1 MVNINDTRLEL
12 AVTNHL
18 NNLSLEEVQK
28 IFNQNLDYSEIA
40 HEYVYSTGLNEKG
53 YHSDNDYGDLDKD
66 KDWLIE
72 QIIEGAVNEYDNCA
86 TLGELACQLGV
97 DASPKLVDVGEPT
110 KAPSPL
116 EPSENK
122 DYEEIIKLYDEPM
135 ERAIARELFK
145 LDQDQ
150 LRALLDEAIEH
161 DELVEWHKGKLS
173 ETDLEE
179 RISEDKEWVVGEII
193 LHTPNT
199 SNLARDLRLRPQRRY
214 LTVEVFGYD
223 LNSVTDVKV
232 LAMSVD
238 RDGNPLD
245 KIYTDVI
252 EMTDEDGKTL

>member
-1 MVNINDTRLEL
+1 MT
-12 AVTNHL
+12 
-18 NNLSLEEVQK
+18 EE
-28 IFNQNLDYSEIA
+28 N
-40 HEYVYSTGLNEKG
+40 
-53 YHSDNDYGDLDKD
+53 
-66 KDWLIE
+66 
-72 QIIEGAVNEYDNCA
+72 
-86 TLGELACQLGV
+86 
-97 DASPKLVDVGEPT
+97 KLVNVGEPT
-110 KAPSPL
+110 KAPQPFI
-116 EPSENK
+116 EPI
-122 DYEEIIKLYDEPM
+122 DDFMEEVIKLYDEPM

-179 RISEDKEWVVGEII
+179 QISEDKEWVVGEII

-252 EMTDEDGKTL
+252 ELADEDGKTLAI

>member
-1 MVNINDTRLEL
+1 MT
-12 AVTNHL
+12 
-18 NNLSLEEVQK
+18 EE
-28 IFNQNLDYSEIA
+28 N
-40 HEYVYSTGLNEKG
+40 
-53 YHSDNDYGDLDKD
+53 
-66 KDWLIE
+66 
-72 QIIEGAVNEYDNCA
+72 
-86 TLGELACQLGV
+86 
-97 DASPKLVDVGEPT
+97 KLVNVGEPI
-110 KAPSPL
+110 KAPPPL
-116 EPSENK
+116 EPSVAK
-122 DYEEIIKLYDEPM
+122 DYEENIWQYDEPM

-161 DELVEWHKGKLS
+161 DELVDWHDGRLS

-179 RISEDKEWVVGEII
+179 RISEDKEWIVEEII
-193 LHTPNT
+193 LHTSNT
-199 SNLARDLRLRPQRRY
+199 NNLARDLRLRPQRRY

-232 LAMSVD
+232 LAMDVD

>member
-1 MVNINDTRLEL
+1 MVNINDTQLEL

>member
-1 MVNINDTRLEL
+1 MVNINDTQLEL

-116 EPSENK
+116 EPSEKK

-150 LRALLDEAIEH
+150 LRALLDEVIDH
-161 DELVEWHKGKLS
+161 NELVDWYKGKLS
-173 ETDLEE
+173 KAELQSCLKHQVW
-179 RISEDKEWVVGEII
+179 IVQEIL
-193 LHTPNT
+193 LHAPSTK
-199 SNLARDLRLRPQRRY
+199 NLARDLRVRPQRRY

-232 LAMSVD
+232 LAMDVD
-238 RDGNPLD
+238 RDGNPVD

>member
-1 MVNINDTRLEL
+1 MT
-12 AVTNHL
+12 
-18 NNLSLEEVQK
+18 EE
-28 IFNQNLDYSEIA
+28 N
-40 HEYVYSTGLNEKG
+40 
-53 YHSDNDYGDLDKD
+53 
-66 KDWLIE
+66 
-72 QIIEGAVNEYDNCA
+72 
-86 TLGELACQLGV
+86 
-97 DASPKLVDVGEPT
+97 KLVNVGEPT
-110 KAPSPL
+110 KAPQPFI
-116 EPSENK
+116 EPI
-122 DYEEIIKLYDEPM
+122 DDFMEEVIKLYDEPM

-150 LRALLDEAIEH
+150 LRALLDEVIDH

-252 EMTDEDGKTL
+252 ELADEDGKTL

>member
-1 MVNINDTRLEL
+1 MT
-12 AVTNHL
+12 
-18 NNLSLEEVQK
+18 EE
-28 IFNQNLDYSEIA
+28 N
-40 HEYVYSTGLNEKG
+40 
-53 YHSDNDYGDLDKD
+53 
-66 KDWLIE
+66 
-72 QIIEGAVNEYDNCA
+72 
-86 TLGELACQLGV
+86 
-97 DASPKLVDVGEPT
+97 KLVNVGEPT
-110 KAPSPL
+110 KAPQPFI
-116 EPSENK
+116 EPI
-122 DYEEIIKLYDEPM
+122 DDFMEEVIKLYDEPM

-150 LRALLDEAIEH
+150 LRALLDEVIDH

-179 RISEDKEWVVGEII
+179 RISEDKEWIVGEII

-252 EMTDEDGKTL
+252 ELADEDGKTL

>member
-1 MVNINDTRLEL
+1 MT
-12 AVTNHL
+12 
-18 NNLSLEEVQK
+18 EE
-28 IFNQNLDYSEIA
+28 N
-40 HEYVYSTGLNEKG
+40 
-53 YHSDNDYGDLDKD
+53 
-66 KDWLIE
+66 
-72 QIIEGAVNEYDNCA
+72 
-86 TLGELACQLGV
+86 
-97 DASPKLVDVGEPT
+97 KLVNVGEPT
-110 KAPSPL
+110 KAPQPFI
-116 EPSENK
+116 EPI
-122 DYEEIIKLYDEPM
+122 DDFMEEVIKLYDEPM

-150 LRALLDEAIEH
+150 LKALLDEAIDH
-161 DELVEWHKGKLS
+161 DDLVDWHKGKLS
-173 ETDLEE
+173 ETE
-179 RISEDKEWVVGEII
+179 ISEVWKNDKAWIVWEII
-193 LHTPNT
+193 LHTPNI